1 MKKREILGAVIL
13 GMMLTAGNMTA
24 LAEEESTEPETRVQE
39 DSTEQETQE
48 QEETIQAQ
56 QKEIDDALQA
66 ELENGYSLEDALIV
80 VNPYGTAPL
89 SAVAV
94 FTTEEACGGT
104 VTVKGKS
111 PENDVTGTFEEDTD
125 HIVPIYGLY
134 SGQATE
140 VEITLD
146 DGTTSTFSVET
157 EAVNVDYG
165 TIQAE
170 MLDESAYDY
179 SELTFVCSTM
189 GSVYALDA
197 AGDLRFFTDM
207 GGTLGVHQL
216 RNGHLCLPT
225 AEVLHPTYY
234 KTGLMEID
242 LTGKVYQV
250 YTVPGGQHHDFV
262 ELPDG
267 NLLVASDP
275 EDFSTV
281 EDCVVEIDRES
292 GEVVWELDMKDLISQ
307 EDGQSASMDSDGSE
321 ETDWFHNNGLWYD
334 AEHDLVL
341 LSARHKDA
349 IIAVNKEDKSL
360 AWILGD
366 PTGWENTDASYFFT
380 PEGEVFEW
388 FYAQHNVTMLDNGD
402 ICLFDNGTAKVK
414 RVDAQNRVSGDDIY
428 SRAVIYHID
437 TENMTVSQVFEYGKE
452 RGADWYSDWISGVES
467 LDGTKDHLWIT
478 AGSHLYSE
486 SEDRSDFY
494 PKDMFAEGLTK
505 TTHIDQVDNGE
516 LTFEL
521 TISGDTYNALTYRSF
536 RMPLYTQ
543 YKGADVYGYYG
554 QRVDASMDRED
565 ALLIQENDQAADA
578 VETDIEKKQS
588 LIESSYE
595 IDRQLTAEQE
605 NGYTWDDLI
614 AIVNPYQIAP
624 LTAVILF
631 DTPQECGVRFTV
643 KGKTEEADISGE
655 VDAAVSHRVP
665 VIGLYPGME
674 NTVLL
679 ELLDEN
685 GEVTDSQEVKITTDA
700 LPETLTDAIYPVTT
714 SGTSAYGLTIV
725 YGQKTRQPFA
735 YDCMGD
741 IRWYMDKKTANYG
754 LYMLSNNR
762 MIWQDT
768 EAYVPNMEKPQSTN
782 LYEMDYLGRAYTL
795 YYVSGGSHHEVIEK
809 EPGGNLLVLTS
820 SIQSHYEDK
829 IQEIDR
835 QTGEVVN
842 ELVLNDILDS
852 KYVNRA
858 DWAHINTVSYQP
870 ESDTI
875 LISARDL
882 ESVIKLNWTTKEI
895 QWILC
900 DPRFWEG
907 TEYESCVLQPEG
919 DFVYHFQQ
927 HTAYQLSADLDGNP
941 DTIELSMFDNHCAS
955 SRKSVLDYYDNDD
968 ASYLLVYSIDESA
981 KTVKQIKRI
990 PTIYS
995 KITSAAIYDE
1005 ESNHMFGMCGWVPD
1019 AEDGRNGMT
1028 YEFDYET
1035 GEILNQFSI
1044 STTFY
1049 RASEMKI
1056 DYNDLAAPMELE
1068 ENYIKGKLWQPV
1080 EISQTEEITR
1090 PEAVLNAE
1098 DVTFHLI
1105 GKVLYVGTLDH
1116 RISQIVFRGKEHT
1129 YVYDMSD
1136 IVLEVRDYLEHYDH
1150 IPVPLENME
1159 PDEYEIY
1166 MMYQDKWCDAQH
1178 TIKLG

>member
-1 MKKREILGAVIL
+1 MKKREILGAVL
-13 GMMLTAGNMTA
+13 LAAMLAAGSVTV
-24 LAEEESTEPETRVQE
+24 LAEE
-39 DSTEQETQE
+39 DNTEQETQE
-48 QEETIQAQ
+48 QEGDIQEQ
-56 QKEIDDALQA
+56 QSEIDAALQA
-66 ELENGYSLEDALIV
+66 ELENGYALEDALIV

-104 VTVKGKS
+104 VTVKGKL
-111 PENDVTGTFEEDTD
+111 PENDVTGTFEADTD

-140 VEITLD
+140 VVITLD
-146 DGTTSTFSVET
+146 DGTSSTFSVET
-157 EAVNVDYG
+157 ESVNVDYG
-165 TIQAE
+165 TIQTE

-179 SELTFVCSTM
+179 SQLTFVCSTM
-189 GSVYALDA
+189 GSVYAVDA

-216 RNGHLCLPT
+216 RNGHLCMPSS
-225 AEVLHPTYY
+225 EVLHPTYY
-234 KTGLMEID
+234 KTGLIEID
-242 LTGKVYQV
+242 LTGKAYQE
-250 YTVPGGQHHDFV
+250 YEVPGGQHHDFV

-267 NLLVASDP
+267 NLLVASDA

-281 EDCVVEIDRES
+281 EDRVVEIDRES
-292 GEVVWELDMKDLISQ
+292 GKVVWELDMKDLISQ

-349 IIAVNKEDKSL
+349 IVAVKKEDKTL

-366 PTGWENTDASYFFT
+366 PTGWENTDDSYFFT
-380 PEGEVFEW
+380 PEGDDFEW

-414 RVDAQNRVSGDDIY
+414 RVDAQNRVSGDDVY

-452 RGADWYSDWISGVES
+452 RGSDWYSDWISGVES

-505 TTHIDQVDNGE
+505 TTYIDQVDNGE

-521 TISGDTYNALTYRSF
+521 TISGDSYNALTYRSF

-543 YKGADVYGYYG
+543 YLGKKAYGYYG
-554 QRVDASMDRED
+554 QRVEASMDRED
-565 ALLIQENDQAADA
+565 TILIQESDQAANE
-578 VETDIEKKQS
+578 VKTDITTEQTLVS
-588 LIESSYE
+588 TSYE
-595 IDRQLTAEQE
+595 IDQQLIAEQK
-605 NGYTWDDLI
+605 NGYTWEDPI

-624 LTAVILF
+624 LTAVIFF
-631 DTPQECGVRFTV
+631 DTPQECAVRFTV
-643 KGKTEEADISGE
+643 KGKTEEADVSGE
-655 VDAAVSHRVP
+655 VDASVSHRVP
-665 VIGLYPGME
+665 IIGLYPGIE
-674 NTVLL
+674 NTVVL

-685 GEVTDSQEVKITTDA
+685 GEVTDSREVKVETEA
-700 LPETLTDAIYPVTT
+700 LPESLEDVIYPVKTG
-714 SGTSAYGLTIV
+714 GTSAYGLTMV
-725 YGQKTRQPFA
+725 YGQQTHLPFA

-741 IRWYMDKKTANYG
+741 IRWYMNKETANYG
-754 LYMLSNNR
+754 LYLLSNNR

-768 EAYVPNMEKPQSTN
+768 GAYVPNMEKPQSTN
-782 LYEMDYLGRAYTL
+782 LYEMDYLGRAYTM

-820 SIQSHYEDK
+820 SIQSHFEDK

-842 ELVLNDILDS
+842 ELVLDDILDCE
-852 KYVNRA
+852 YVNRA

-875 LISARDL
+875 LISARDI
-882 ESVIKLNWTTKEI
+882 ESVIKLNWTTKKI

-907 TEYESCVLQPEG
+907 TGYESYVLQPEG
-919 DFVYHFQQ
+919 DFMYHFQQ

-941 DTIELSMFDNHCAS
+941 DTIELSMFDNHYVS
-955 SRKSVLDYYDNDD
+955 GRKSRLDYYDNDD

-981 KTVKQIKRI
+981 KTVKQIKKI
-990 PTIYS
+990 PTIFS
-995 KITSAAIYDE
+995 KITSSTIYDE
-1005 ESNHMFGMCGWVPD
+1005 ESGHIFGMCGWVPR
-1019 AEDGRNGMT
+1019 AEDERKGMT

-1056 DYNDLAAPMELE
+1056 DYNDLAVPMELE
-1068 ENYIKGKLWQPV
+1068 KNYIRGELWQPV
-1080 EISQTEEITR
+1080 AVEPTEPVTK
-1090 PEAVLNAE
+1090 PEAVLSE
-1098 DVTFHLI
+1098 TEVTFHLT
-1105 GKVLYVGTLDH
+1105 GQVLYAGTLDH
-1116 RISQIVFRGKEHT
+1116 QISQIVFQGKEHT
-1129 YVYDMSD
+1129 YVYDTTD
-1136 IVLEVRDYLEHYDH
+1136 IVLQIRDYLEHYEY
-1150 IPVPLENME
+1150 IPVPLQNLE
-1159 PDEYEIY
+1159 PDEYEIF
-1166 MMYQDKWCDAQH
+1166 MMYQDRWCDTQH
-1178 TIKLG
+1178 RIKISS